1 MAERL
6 PPPLCHFCTAPVL
19 PVCAAVPLCAQ
30 VRNVEGGVHGRH
42 ELDTTGPLL
51 AGACLRKLYRTMGN
65 FSMALT
71 HASDP
76 SRSSTAG
83 GPARKAIYLD
93 DLRTRAVR
101 LHAFDARHASNGT
114 RAHGYVDY
122 ARAWRKTGAF
132 AKNCS
137 AAAQH
142 RAGGWQARRRNLT
155 EVRLASKAT
164 FERLAKA
171 VVRGGGDEGEAR
183 LDAWT

>member
-1 MAERL
+1 MRVR
-6 PPPLCHFCTAPVL
+6 PC
-19 PVCAAVPLCAQ
+19 VCCCPCVQ
-30 VRNVEGGVHGRH
+30 VRNVEGSVHGRH

-76 SRSSTAG
+76 SRSTAG
-83 GPARKAIYLD
+83 GPPRKAIYLD

-137 AAAQH
+137 AAGAVGQH
-142 RAGGWQARRRNLT
+142 RAGGRQARRRRNIT

-171 VVRGGGDEGEAR
+171 VERGGGDEGEAR
-183 LDAWT
+183 LDTWTRVL